1 MKTLSEAISELFD
14 IFPHRTAE
22 EALEDAKATI
32 DRLETFATGVLVG
45 RGMSYDEAVEII
57 KRLED

>member
-1 MKTLSEAISELFD
+1 METLSEAISKPFN
-14 IFPHRTAE
+14 IFPHSTAE

-45 RGMSYDEAVEII
+45 RGMSYDEAVKII
-57 KRLED
+57 KRLEV